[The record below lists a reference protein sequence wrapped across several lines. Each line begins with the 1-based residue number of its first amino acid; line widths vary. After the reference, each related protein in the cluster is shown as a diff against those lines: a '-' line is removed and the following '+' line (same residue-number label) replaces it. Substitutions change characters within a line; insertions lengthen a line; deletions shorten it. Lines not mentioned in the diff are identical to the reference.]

1 MCVWHRDCISI
12 RRTHFPSFPISVNN
26 ERGSGMMKTL
36 TKLILMCAMAVGLSV
51 VASAQKG
58 GDDPKKPKPPPPVIN
73 PAPPKPKGDDKPKK
87 PRGAE
92 AMVLWV
98 RTENTV

>member
-1 MCVWHRDCISI
+1 
-12 RRTHFPSFPISVNN
+12 
-26 ERGSGMMKTL
+26 MMKTL
-36 TKLILMCAMAVGLSV
+36 TKLIFICALALGLTV

-58 GDDPKKPKPPPPVIN
+58 GNDPKKPPPPVIT
-73 PAPPKPKGDDKPKK
+73 PAPPKPKDDKPKK
-87 PRGAE
+87 PHRDE